1 MSRLHTNWSRSLLR
15 EKPAAQTTKQEE
27 GKKKVLI
34 PTSGLD
40 VLKKLVVA
48 KKVPVEI
55 SGLFYTF
62 SEGKDGKRIL
72 QRFYSR
78 GAQLPFGDELRD
90 IVFDIEPKFL
100 EGHIV
105 PFEKGHQGD
114 LILEVPGTKNAIKY
128 DYVYPD
134 FPETSPIRATFVI
147 TPDFVSFDGQK
158 SVNPDVKEEDKSE
171 DDESEDEEG

>member
-15 EKPAAQTTKQEE
+15 EKPATQTTKQDD

-34 PTSGLD
+34 PNSGLD
-40 VLKKLVVA
+40 VLKKIVVA

-62 SEGKDGKRIL
+62 TEGNDGKRIL

-90 IVFDIEPKFL
+90 VVFDIKPKFE

-114 LILEVPGTKNAIKY
+114 LVLKVPGTKNAIHY

-134 FPETSPIRATFVI
+134 FPETSPILATFVI

-158 SVNPDVKEEDKSE
+158 SVNPDAKSE
-171 DDESEDEEG
+171 ESEEESEEG